1 MNQNSKLQ
9 YYIEPESESEPEPEL
24 VSELEL
30 ESVSESE
37 LEPKPEYYKYSE
49 QQQSL
54 GFSYENIL
62 DNLNVRISDGILYNK
77 NKQNKQKNQ
86 KEHQGKFKTR
96 KQDIV
101 TNNSDKNS
109 YIRNK
114 YFNSF
119 SSAEPEIKILRPKNL
134 AEYRKMVI
142 LQAIENHNRNIVIK
156 NMKSTKLAFCHDHI
170 QIRSHNNGPQDPI
183 NALFGLKK

>member
-9 YYIEPESESEPEPEL
+9 YYIEEEPEQE
-24 VSELEL
+24 
-30 ESVSESE
+30 
-37 LEPKPEYYKYSE
+37 PEYYKYSE
-49 QQQSL
+49 QQQQSQSS

-62 DNLNVRISDGILYNK
+62 DNLNVRISNGILYNK
-77 NKQNKQKNQ
+77 NKQQNQQGQQNKQGRQNQ
-86 KEHQGKFKTR
+86 KEPQGKFKTQ
-96 KQDIV
+96 KQDIA

-109 YIRNK
+109 YIHNK
-114 YFNSF
+114 YFNS
-119 SSAEPEIKILRPKNL
+119 SSSTEPEIKILRPKNL

-170 QIRSHNNGPQDPI
+170 QIRSHNNGPQVPL